1 MSGYKFSSANVVYI
15 KNLSPLVTEVDIRQ
29 TLNDQDEILNVE
41 FKQFP
46 NSAQRFCQID
56 FRSSGGVTAATSLN
70 SQPLLGLPMAISV
83 IDPLGPNSS
92 FAPSLPYDPSSVMMS
107 ADCSSGA
114 NSIGATMPPASVL
127 AGFGGSIDATMFSG
141 RGGGG
146 SMDAAT
152 AAAAVHSQSSILNIA
167 LQSHIANTQA
177 VQLASLQA
185 RQLAEQ
191 RKHQLAAA
199 AAAGFTGAAA
209 EAVVFATPSPALPI
223 MNGMDAHQFLAGL
236 GLSQEET
243 EEKVLSKTVH
253 VANIPLTYN
262 DQDVQKLFSK
272 FGSIKQLRCDI
283 SPEKLIFDDSVTRK
297 FAIVEFTSAEQ
308 ASESVRIGSL
318 HAAGRTLVITMS
330 KVTVVPCD
338 PEGVRY
344 DVGTVPTVPVA
355 YQQVHKMKLEEKMM
369 RVRSF
374 EASIAKK
381 LHKRARDASV
391 C

>member
-1 MSGYKFSSANVVYI
+1 MSYKFSSANVVYL

-29 TLNDQDEILNVE
+29 ALDNEEEILNVE

-56 FRSSGGVTAATSLN
+56 FKSSGGVTSATSLN
-70 SQPLLGLPMAISV
+70 GQPLLGLSMAISV
-83 IDPLGPNSS
+83 IDPLGPTAS
-92 FAPSLPYDPSSVMMS
+92 FAPSLPYNPSSTS
-107 ADCSSGA
+107 AVDCASA
-114 NSIGATMPPASVL
+114 PIIGATMPPSHM
-127 AGFGGSIDATMFSG
+127 AGFGGD
-141 RGGGG
+141 GGM
-146 SMDAAT
+146 SMSPAMQ
-152 AAAAVHSQSSILNIA
+152 SQTSILNIA

-199 AAAGFTGAAA
+199 AAAGLTGAAA
-209 EAVVFATPSPALPI
+209 EAVVFSAPTPSFPL
-223 MNGMDAHQFLAGL
+223 MNGFDAQQLLVGL

-243 EEKVLSKTVH
+243 EEKVLSRSVH

-272 FGSIKQLRCDI
+272 FGAIKHLRCDI
-283 SPEKLIFDDSVTRK
+283 SPEKLVFDDAVTRK
-297 FAIVEFTSAEQ
+297 FALVEFSSPEQ
-308 ASESVRIGSL
+308 AREAVRIGSL
-318 HAAGRTLVITMS
+318 QAAGRTLVITMS

-369 RVRSF
+369 RVRSY
-374 EASIAKK
+374 EASLTKK
-381 LHKRARDASV
+381 LQKRARDASV

>member
-1 MSGYKFSSANVVYI
+1 MSGYKFSSANVVYL
-15 KNLSPLVTEVDIRQ
+15 KNLSPLVSEVDIRQ
-29 TLNDQDEILNVE
+29 TLNNEEEILNVE

-92 FAPSLPYDPSSVMMS
+92 FAPSLPYDPSSLMS
-107 ADCSSGA
+107 DSSSGA
-114 NSIGATMPPASVL
+114 TNIGATMPPASRL
-127 AGFGGSIDATMFSG
+127 AGLGC
-141 RGGGG
+141 G
-146 SMDAAT
+146 SMDAAMFSEGGGGGMDAA

-191 RKHQLAAA
+191 RKHQLAVA

-209 EAVVFATPSPALPI
+209 EAVVFATPSPALPL

-272 FGSIKQLRCDI
+272 FGAIKQLRCDI

-297 FAIVEFTSAEQ
+297 FAIVEFTSSEQ
-308 ASESVRIGSL
+308 AAESVRIGSL

-374 EASIAKK
+374 ETSVAKK